1 MEGDLMKNSGI
12 AAQAEAVINEVERVI
27 IGKNDTVTLAVM
39 TLLCNGHL
47 LIEDIPGVGKTTL
60 AKIIANDLGVDC
72 KITSAPALD
81 KKGDLAAGSGKTV
94 DVNGKAV
101 AVFNVEGTFYAID
114 DTCVHRGGPL
124 GEGEVDGKI
133 VACPWHGWR
142 YDVTT
147 GVNQMNPAVT
157 VAKYAV
163 KVEGDDV
170 LVSV

>member
-1 MEGDLMKNSGI
+1 MAGFVKVL
-12 AAQAEAVINEVERVI
+12 
-27 IGKNDTVTLAVM
+27 
-39 TLLCNGHL
+39 
-47 LIEDIPGVGKTTL
+47 
-60 AKIIANDLGVDC
+60 
-72 KITSAPALD
+72 

-147 GVNQMNPAVT
+147 GVNQLNPAVT
-157 VAKYAV
+157 VSKYEV